1 MEIINSVSPSSH
13 RPAQQDKWLD
23 AARTPHILQNIET
36 FRARS
41 PATALD
47 LDTVNH
53 IVEEEIQDLYDAHM
67 SMREMQGEADE
78 WAAPEPSAD
87 ELDVMVAAIHRE
99 LDKRLSPLSYAM
111 IEYSE
116 YRLWHGWPKTERERI
131 KALLREYF
139 PNNQYEGWD
148 SEWRVNPLVQ
158 APDENYRK
166 VLRDVVMKSRA
177 A

>member
-1 MEIINSVSPSSH
+1 MEIINSVPPSLN
-13 RPAQQDKWLD
+13 RPAQQNKWLD
-23 AARTPHILQNIET
+23 TAAGSPHVLRSIET

-53 IVEEEIQDLYDAHM
+53 IVDEEMQDLYDAHM

-78 WAAPEPSAD
+78 WMAPEPSAD
-87 ELDVMVAAIHRE
+87 DLDTMVAAIRRE

-116 YRLWHGWPKTERERI
+116 YRLWP
-131 KALLREYF
+131 
-139 PNNQYEGWD
+139 
-148 SEWRVNPLVQ
+148 RVAKDRAGADQ
-158 APDENYRK
+158 DAAAR
-166 VLRDVVMKSRA
+166 VLPEQSVRRMGPRVAGQSA
-177 A
+177 GAGTG